1 MKRERKRKGKS
12 YIKCEACS
20 SVFSVKR
27 PDKLRGLSILFVG
40 SWRIEE
46 LKAMLLIPKSGG
58 LFCGERASIDH
69 PSELADSKSKLEKGL
84 DLTPG
89 LCFDF

>member
-1 MKRERKRKGKS
+1 MDFQIDLKIEKERKGKGKN

-40 SWRIEE
+40 GWRIEE
-46 LKAMLLIPKSGG
+46 LKVTLLIPKSGK
-58 LFCGERASIDH
+58 LFCGE
-69 PSELADSKSKLEKGL
+69 
-84 DLTPG
+84 
-89 LCFDF
+89 